1 VWLFQH
7 WQRCWLLHLS
17 RGAAAGC
24 CLAVWL
30 SGCSFW
36 LLCVSGCRTREGRSR
51 RLRTRLRGAE
61 DVSTF
66 EIGVARCTQLLWW
79 TTPKV
84 SSWCALARRVGK
96 ALSVCCWIN
105 GSATASPRLSYAFAE
120 AIGGAKT
127 FVVNHNDIM
136 NTVLPPCT
144 VHSNWP
150 ASLAVQ
156 KGPKPKAAALC
167 GRQSPAPSPLSPPP
181 LPSPSRS
188 SSSCFV
194 CARAAATGSSSAR
207 WVEAE
212 AHAVT
217 LRRAQRG
224 RSVFERG
231 RVVAIEVK
239 PIIIRG

>member
-1 VWLFQH
+1 MRSYFL
-7 WQRCWLLHLS
+7 RPTATLRAPRPKPTHL
-17 RGAAAGC
+17 RHFPPTRRHRRLTTCGCFNTGNDAGC
-24 CLAVWL
+24 FIFPEELLQGAVWL

-96 ALSVCCWIN
+96 APSVCCWIN

-150 ASLAVQ
+150 ASLAV
-156 KGPKPKAAALC
+156 
-167 GRQSPAPSPLSPPP
+167 
-181 LPSPSRS
+181 
-188 SSSCFV
+188 
-194 CARAAATGSSSAR
+194 
-207 WVEAE
+207 
-212 AHAVT
+212 
-217 LRRAQRG
+217 
-224 RSVFERG
+224 
-231 RVVAIEVK
+231 
-239 PIIIRG
+239 